1 MEETKEPMVPAR
13 GLSRRSFIKG
23 AAATA
28 ALGTL
33 AGCAPQTV
41 GGDEED
47 APLADTSVEIPETQ
61 HFAGICRC
69 GCAGHCFLDVHVR
82 DGQVVRTTAG
92 EMADN
97 RYNRVC
103 SKGLSHVA
111 RIYSSKRLQ
120 YPMRRT
126 GERGS
131 GEFERITWDEAI
143 AEICAKY
150 QEYAEKD
157 GPASNV
163 LHVGSGNFGSVA
175 LKSIEQLKAV
185 LGMSSSNMSADLETS
200 FAMGNTLGYGGFGT
214 QNEQADW
221 PNAKVFVCW
230 MSDPCNSTPQSMH
243 FILDA
248 KEAGAKYVVIDPV
261 FNANAGKAD
270 WFLGVNPSTDGAL
283 AFGALN
289 YLLEQGW
296 QDEEFIRARTEAP
309 LFVKADGAL
318 LRMSDLGV
326 EPTTSDQIDP
336 MTGQPAVIDPLV
348 VWDEAA
354 DAPAAVGEAGKPSL
368 TSRETVNDIPVTLV
382 YDLIKQRIAE
392 YPVSRAAELSGIAE
406 DDIRELARMYAQDG
420 PVTTYCMFGTDR
432 YINGHFN
439 YWPVF
444 VLAAFTGNMAKSG
457 AGVGWT
463 YSQGSG
469 FVNPLCGAGVVD
481 AEGNPA
487 QGVSGIDLPLLSMEE
502 VLESGT
508 YADQS
513 CPVHS
518 LTIFMRNLM
527 ATGGDHESLVRW
539 MKALDFVVVADMDMT
554 ETALYADIL
563 LPVCHWFEYEDFVGG
578 GGSTPLFMIQE
589 KCTEPMYES
598 KCDYDICKLIAEGMG
613 YGQFFTET
621 ASEYLDKLLTSD
633 ALAALGV
640 TPESLRASKTAREF
654 TVDNFV
660 SFEQGFGT
668 TTGLFKLYNDAP
680 MPWYAPAEFD
690 ATKEIM
696 PYWEPARYADVNS
709 AERTSGEYPYHIFSQ
724 HMRVRTHSQ
733 WWNVGYTLELDG
745 EPTVQI
751 NPADAVSEGI
761 AEGDYVKLASKSG
774 DVTLKAVINPGVPEK
789 MLVSGR
795 SFNSFEFK
803 DGHFGAL
810 SHSEMGQ
817 ATPDTAV
824 NDVVVTLE
832 KTEA

>member
-92 EMADN
+92 EMADT
-97 RYNRVC
+97 RYNRIC
-103 SKGLSHVA
+103 SKGLSHVG

-157 GPASNV
+157 GPGSNV

-185 LGMSSSNMSADLETS
+185 LGMGSSNMSADLETS

-406 DDIRELARMYAQDG
+406 DDIRELTRMYAQDG

-469 FVNPLCGAGVVD
+469 LDRKSVV
-481 AEGNPA
+481 
-487 QGVSGIDLPLLSMEE
+487 
-502 VLESGT
+502 
-508 YADQS
+508 
-513 CPVHS
+513 
-518 LTIFMRNLM
+518 
-527 ATGGDHESLVRW
+527 
-539 MKALDFVVVADMDMT
+539 
-554 ETALYADIL
+554 
-563 LPVCHWFEYEDFVGG
+563 
-578 GGSTPLFMIQE
+578 
-589 KCTEPMYES
+589 
-598 KCDYDICKLIAEGMG
+598 
-613 YGQFFTET
+613 
-621 ASEYLDKLLTSD
+621 
-633 ALAALGV
+633 
-640 TPESLRASKTAREF
+640 
-654 TVDNFV
+654 
-660 SFEQGFGT
+660 
-668 TTGLFKLYNDAP
+668 
-680 MPWYAPAEFD
+680 
-690 ATKEIM
+690 
-696 PYWEPARYADVNS
+696 
-709 AERTSGEYPYHIFSQ
+709 
-724 HMRVRTHSQ
+724 
-733 WWNVGYTLELDG
+733 
-745 EPTVQI
+745 
-751 NPADAVSEGI
+751 
-761 AEGDYVKLASKSG
+761 
-774 DVTLKAVINPGVPEK
+774 
-789 MLVSGR
+789 
-795 SFNSFEFK
+795 
-803 DGHFGAL
+803 
-810 SHSEMGQ
+810 
-817 ATPDTAV
+817 
-824 NDVVVTLE
+824 
-832 KTEA
+832 